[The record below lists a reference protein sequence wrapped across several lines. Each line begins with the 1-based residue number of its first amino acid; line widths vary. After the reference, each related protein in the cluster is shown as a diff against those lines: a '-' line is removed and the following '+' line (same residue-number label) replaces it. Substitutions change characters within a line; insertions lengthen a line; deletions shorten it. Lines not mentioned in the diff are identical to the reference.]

1 MRDMHHPVGKLI
13 ATVTIDL
20 YRDDRDR
27 VMYIPDITVRGDD
40 PQSEDVN
47 LRAALLALADQL
59 CPLNTQTEG
68 Q

>member
-1 MRDMHHPVGKLI
+1 MCDMHHPVGKLI

-20 YRDDRDR
+20 YRDDRGR
-27 VMYIPDITVRGDD
+27 VTYIPDITVRGDD

-47 LRAALLALADQL
+47 LRAALVALADQL
-59 CPLNTQTEG
+59 CPPRTRTEG